1 MTKKQEQHNL
11 RRFSFL
17 ENRLQEYK
25 VLLGKRLL
33 ETKRIFG
40 RKLVTVDPH
49 THSTFSDGRGTVKE
63 NLFVAKACG
72 LDFVFITDHSGIAQ
86 KRVVKNLPNAS
97 WGQEPGSLIHH
108 ICMLHNPK
116 KLILKGNNL
125 AVDFKY
131 ASENS
136 DLAFIPHPG
145 GLFQAPENI
154 DERIKPL
161 RALGESFSMEVMNG
175 LYQIFGSNRTCD
187 QASIVILDQLL
198 SAGHKINVLGASDAH
213 DPFGIGTAWS
223 GVLGAKC
230 EASSIIKAIKKGR
243 CFASESSLLE
253 FFCNDKPMGSTICCD
268 RGELLT
274 FRCRVADS
282 FGLDSVRVVSNG
294 KIIRHQKINDKK
306 LYECEF
312 SYKAPSTNTY
322 YRLETT
328 AKDDR
333 RAFSTSIYIKN

>member
-1 MTKKQEQHNL
+1 MSKEQDKHDLHRLRFMEKLLQGYKKT
-11 RRFSFL
+11 
-17 ENRLQEYK
+17 
-25 VLLGKRLL
+25 LGERLL

-40 RKLVTVDPH
+40 RKIVVVDPH
-49 THSTFSDGRGTVKE
+49 THSTFGDGRGTIKE
-63 NLFVAKACG
+63 SLCVAEACG
-72 LDFVFITDHSGIAQ
+72 LDFVFITDHGGIMQ

-97 WGQEPGSLIHH
+97 WGQEPGSQIHH

-116 KLILKGNNL
+116 KLILKGNDL

-145 GLFQAPENI
+145 GLFAPGNI
-154 DERIKPL
+154 DERIKLL
-161 RALGESFSMEVMNG
+161 RTLGESFTMEVMNG
-175 LYQIFGSNRTCD
+175 LYEIFRSKRVCD
-187 QASIVILDQLL
+187 EASILILDQLL
-198 SAGHKINVLGASDAH
+198 SEGHKINVLGASDAH
-213 DPFGIGTAWS
+213 EPFGIGTSWS

-230 EASSIIKAIKKGR
+230 EPVSIIKAIKMGR

-253 FFCNDKPMGSTICCD
+253 FFCNDQPMGATIC
-268 RGELLT
+268 RGRGRSLT

-282 FGLDSVRVVSNG
+282 FGLDSVRVISNG
-294 KIIRHQKINDKK
+294 RIVGNQQIHGKK
-306 LYECEF
+306 LYEGEF

-333 RAFSTSIYIKN
+333 RAYSTPIYIKA